1 MRTVEVGAER
11 SGQEW
16 ISPVSIPHDMNRT
29 YQFILGRNA
38 GGRFRR
44 FAPALGIGR
53 DVAPEAPPHSSLDRR
68 SFPAERCPLMNTAL
82 G

>member
-1 MRTVEVGAER
+1 MSKLLTPATRGIVKLPTPARPERMRTVEVGAER

-44 FAPALGIGR
+44 FALSRAL
-53 DVAPEAPPHSSLDRR
+53 VA
-68 SFPAERCPLMNTAL
+68 T
-82 G
+82 